1 MRLRTLLAIAAAAA
15 IAACSNTNL
24 LPIAS
29 VANTVD
35 TVTLGAIRGT
45 PVGTPSGYSVA
56 LTNAI
61 RTDIPG
67 SPLPDFIY
75 DIDSVAGPAL
85 IPAEAANL
93 LPHSATNPGLRPK
106 SVAFDSIQSAD
117 LNGYTTDSLVPIDSG
132 TVLEVR
138 SLISCAQG
146 VPTYAKLQVLSID
159 PVART
164 VIFQILVDD
173 NCGYRGLQ
181 PGLPQH

>member
-1 MRLRTLLAIAAAAA
+1 MRLRTLLAVAGAAAVV
-15 IAACSNTNL
+15 ACSNTNL

-35 TVTLGAIRGT
+35 TVTLGAIRST
-45 PVGTPSGYSVA
+45 PVGTPSAYSVA

-67 SPLPDFIY
+67 SPIPDFIY

-85 IPAEAANL
+85 IPAEAAKM

-106 SVAFDSIQSAD
+106 SVPFDSIKTAD
-117 LNGYTTDSLVPIDSG
+117 LNGYTTDSLVPVDSG
-132 TVLEVR
+132 NVLEVR

-146 VPTYAKLQVLSID
+146 VPLYAKLQVLGID
-159 PVART
+159 SVAHT
-164 VIFQILVDD
+164 VTFQILVDG